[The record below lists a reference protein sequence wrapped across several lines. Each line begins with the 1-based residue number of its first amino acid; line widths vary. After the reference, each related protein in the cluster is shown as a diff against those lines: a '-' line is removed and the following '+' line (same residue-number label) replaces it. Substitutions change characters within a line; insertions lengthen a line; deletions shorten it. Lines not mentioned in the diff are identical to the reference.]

1 MSAYKYYPALQL
13 TSGVQTLPSSLRL
26 HNDNA
31 VAVTLTITPAV
42 PNSVFNPFSENKD
55 IVSSLVGLTTGR
67 FNGSGNI
74 NETTDIIG
82 GDGNATITIVATAG
96 DIVSATIDDEGN
108 NFRAGMTVSTIVDDV
123 NATGINKGV
132 GTMTVAGVPVESG
145 YFVYTPVASNLGT
158 GFKVGFSI
166 SAAGALENIQ
176 IINEGSGYVNIEQLL
191 FTENGQDFLLVIAT
205 SNLGVNVTLN
215 FLLVGSDIANNTF
228 PFKLNEGE
236 STEFL
241 CKAVTMGGT
250 DDRSLLAFLI

>member
-1 MSAYKYYPALQL
+1 
-13 TSGVQTLPSSLRL
+13 
-26 HNDNA
+26 
-31 VAVTLTITPAV
+31 
-42 PNSVFNPFSENKD
+42 
-55 IVSSLVGLTTGR
+55 
-67 FNGSGNI
+67 
-74 NETTDIIG
+74 
-82 GDGNATITIVATAG
+82 
-96 DIVSATIDDEGN
+96 
-108 NFRAGMTVSTIVDDV
+108 MTVSTIVDDV

>member
-1 MSAYKYYPALQL
+1 MSAYKYYSAIKAAD
-13 TSGVQTLPSSLRL
+13 GVQTLPSSLRL

-31 VAVTLTITPAV
+31 LAVTLTITPAV
-42 PNSVFNPFSENKD
+42 PNSVFNPFSNNKD

-74 NETTDIIG
+74 NETTDILG

-96 DIVSATIDDEGN
+96 DIGSATIVNEGN

-132 GTMTVAGVPVESG
+132 GTMTVIGTPIESG
-145 YFVYTPVASNLGT
+145 YFVYTPEASNSGT

-176 IINEGSGYVNIEQLL
+176 IINEGSGYINTENLL
-191 FTENGQDFLLVIAT
+191 FTENGQNFILTIAT
-205 SNLGVNVTLN
+205 ANLGVNVTLE

-228 PFKLNEGE
+228 PFKLNVGE
-236 STEFL
+236 STDFL
-241 CKAVTMGGT
+241 CESVTMGGT
-250 DDRSLLAFLI
+250 SDRSLLAFLI